1 MNTKFVFDKK
11 TGTMQ
16 PEQGANKVE
25 LKPMQSQSQQP
36 VQRPQFNNEKT
47 VNSTPQFGNY
57 RVDDE
62 KLALLEKYA
71 KELGLEGI
79 LLFRQHADYT
89 ICQITDE
96 RSGNV
101 MAYIGGYALN
111 IKFNMEQLNSVA
123 KVEQCLEGIKKLF
136 RSFIVQQAIE
146 NK

>member
-1 MNTKFVFDKK
+1 MRTEFVFDKE

-16 PEQGANKVE
+16 PVKSDGTPQ
-25 LKPMQSQSQQP
+25 LKPISQQP
-36 VQRPQFNNEKT
+36 TTTPPANFNHEKT
-47 VNSTPQFGNY
+47 VNTTPQFGNY
-57 RVDDE
+57 RVDNE
-62 KLALLEKYA
+62 KMELLEKYA

-79 LLFRQHADYT
+79 LLFRQQTDYT

-96 RSGNV
+96 RSGQP
-101 MAYIGGYALN
+101 MAYIAGYGLN

>member
-1 MNTKFVFDKK
+1 MKTEFVFDKK

-16 PEQGANKVE
+16 PIGNRTHQ
-25 LKPMQSQSQQP
+25 LTPMGNNQP
-36 VQRPQFNNEKT
+36 PAPQFSNGKT
-47 VNSTPQFGNY
+47 VITTPQFGNM

-79 LLFRQHADYT
+79 LLFRQHTDYT

-96 RSGNV
+96 RSGQV

>member
-1 MNTKFVFDKK
+1 MKTEFVFDKK
-11 TGTMQ
+11 TGTMIPVTENNTSSVQLTPMPKQ
-16 PEQGANKVE
+16 PEV
-25 LKPMQSQSQQP
+25 LKD
-36 VQRPQFNNEKT
+36 FKKEKA
-47 VNSTPQFGNY
+47 VSVTPQFGNY

-62 KLALLEKYA
+62 KMKMLEEYA
-71 KELGLEGI
+71 NELGLEGI
-79 LLFRQHADYT
+79 LLFRQQTDYT

-96 RSGNV
+96 RSGKP
-101 MAYIGGYALN
+101 MAYIAGYALN

>member
-1 MNTKFVFDKK
+1 MKTEFVFDKK

-16 PEQGANKVE
+16 PVKGAPQ
-25 LKPMQSQSQQP
+25 LKPMSQQP
-36 VQRPQFNNEKT
+36 TPPPASFNNEKT
-47 VNSTPQFGNY
+47 VNTTPQFGNY

-62 KLALLEKYA
+62 KMALLEKYA

-79 LLFRQHADYT
+79 LLFRQQTDYT

-96 RSGNV
+96 RSGKA
-101 MAYIGGYALN
+101 MAYIAGYALN

-146 NK
+146 QK

>member
-1 MNTKFVFDKK
+1 MKYVFDKE

-16 PEQGANKVE
+16 PERTDNQVG
-25 LKPMQSQSQQP
+25 LKPMVVQGQQP
-36 VQRPQFNNEKT
+36 TQQPQFKNERV
-47 VNSTPQFGNY
+47 VNTTPRLGSS

-62 KLALLEKYA
+62 KLELLEKYA
-71 KELGLEGI
+71 SELGLEGI
-79 LLFRQHADYT
+79 LLFRQHTDYT

>member
-1 MNTKFVFDKK
+1 MKYVFDKK

-16 PEQGANKVE
+16 PVDDGDTHQLTPMPE
-25 LKPMQSQSQQP
+25 KPSQLPKFS
-36 VQRPQFNNEKT
+36 NEKT
-47 VNSTPQFGNY
+47 VKMTPQLENH

-62 KLALLEKYA
+62 KLELLERYA
-71 KELGLEGI
+71 NQLGLEGI
-79 LLFRQHADYT
+79 LLFRQQTDLT

-96 RSGNV
+96 RSGSV
-101 MAYIGGYALN
+101 MAYISGYALN
-111 IKFNMEQLNSVA
+111 IRFNMEQLNSVA